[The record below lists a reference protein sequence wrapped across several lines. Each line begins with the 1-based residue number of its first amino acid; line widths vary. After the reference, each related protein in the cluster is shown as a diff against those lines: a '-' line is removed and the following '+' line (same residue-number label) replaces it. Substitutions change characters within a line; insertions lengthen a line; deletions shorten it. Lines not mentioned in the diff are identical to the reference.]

1 MAGRHVSMAKL
12 YNYVSAAGVVPILA
26 IQAAISTGAAMPAEA
41 VMSSVSAVLPA
52 EIRVFK

>member
-1 MAGRHVSMAKL
+1 MAKL

-26 IQAAISTGAAMPAEA
+26 IQAAISAEA